1 MAIPTRY
8 PDAVW
13 RPPPGMYVGPV
24 RQKTDLVIW
33 HVDAGNAN
41 SLYGWWNQA
50 GSGQNGSHFFVKT
63 DGTVEQYAPID
74 RITWTSGNGSIR
86 SVGIETQGYAAGEW
100 TPAQRAALIK
110 LTRWLCKTLG
120 VPMVMAP
127 NSKLTSRGIA
137 WHRQGVPATQAQ
149 KAAKVSQTGG
159 ELWSSSVGKVCP
171 GPDREKQIPHMVG
184 EIANQS
190 IIDLNKPSE
199 DDMPDINEIFN
210 TPVFNDPSNGK
221 LVTLAQSL
229 TNIHIMANR
238 NYDETPERVWGF
250 PLDHT
255 VAKNPDGSPFKV
267 AAGSLLRYEPA
278 EHESTRVALTAA
290 ITKAVAGIPGVDQ
303 KGLEDAI
310 SAVVKESLANSRIVF
325 VPAPELEKVSD
336 NA

>member
-190 IIDLNKPSE
+190 IIDPGKPGPEE
-199 DDMPDINEIFN
+199 DEDMPLNADTDYAAFSTMLQRALRFDVRPGGVGANWQLGPTLWERFSIS
-210 TPVFNDPSNGK
+210 DSN
-221 LVTLAQSL
+221 
-229 TNIHIMANR
+229 
-238 NYDETPERVWGF
+238 
-250 PLDHT
+250 
-255 VAKNPDGSPFKV
+255 
-267 AAGSLLRYEPA
+267 
-278 EHESTRVALTAA
+278 TAA
-290 ITKAVAGIPGVDQ
+290 VVSAIVPVIVNQVVEKIPTSQPVDVSKLTEEVTQATTEAVDRALSNIEITLSNNGGK
-303 KGLEDAI
+303 DA
-310 SAVVKESLANSRIVF
+310 
-325 VPAPELEKVSD
+325 
-336 NA
+336 

>member
-33 HVDAGNAN
+33 HVDAGNAE

-50 GSGQNGSHFFVKT
+50 GSGQNGSHFFVKK

-74 RITWTSGNGSIR
+74 RIVWTSGNGSLR

-110 LTRWLCKTLG
+110 LTRWLCSVLG
-120 VPMVMAP
+120 IPRVMAP
-127 NSKLTSRGIA
+127 NSKLTSRGIG

-149 KAAKVSQTGG
+149 KANKVSQTGG

-184 EIANQS
+184 EISGQTIGPPPTTEDDDMTPDQALQLAQVHAVLFAGS
-190 IIDLNKPSE
+190 IETPQEFTVYQRLARMPSE
-199 DDMPDINEIFN
+199 IAQAIWRDTTVDRG
-210 TPVFNDPSNGK
+210 GK
-221 LVTLAQSL
+221 NQ
-229 TNIHIMANR
+229 
-238 NYDETPERVWGF
+238 
-250 PLDHT
+250 
-255 VAKNPDGSPFKV
+255 
-267 AAGSLLRYEPA
+267 
-278 EHESTRVALTAA
+278 
-290 ITKAVAGIPGVDQ
+290 
-303 KGLEDAI
+303 
-310 SAVVKESLANSRIVF
+310 
-325 VPAPELEKVSD
+325 VPAIQELADAKTLTLQVIAQNAALAEAVRQLDKGQTIDYDRIDATVRDALADGVSVD
-336 NA
+336 VTVGGSQDA

>member
-24 RQKTDLVIW
+24 RQKTDLIIW

-41 SLYGWWNQA
+41 SLYGWWNQS

-74 RITWTSGNGSIR
+74 RIVWTSGNGSIR

-110 LTRWLCKTLG
+110 LTRWLCSTLG

-190 IIDLNKPSE
+190 TIDPGKPGTDTNGFLMALS
-199 DDMPDINEIFN
+199 DAQQQHIYDALVVNQGGFYYKTDALINILRGETAPAIASIAAGNVQWPGQPAWNAF
-210 TPVFNDPSNGK
+210 T
-221 LVTLAQSL
+221 TLANVAREDNGQEIKVDVDEAEIARQLAPLLS
-229 TNIHIMANR
+229 ANLGALS
-238 NYDETPERVWGF
+238 DE
-250 PLDHT
+250 
-255 VAKNPDGSPFKV
+255 
-267 AAGSLLRYEPA
+267 
-278 EHESTRVALTAA
+278 
-290 ITKAVAGIPGVDQ
+290 
-303 KGLEDAI
+303 
-310 SAVVKESLANSRIVF
+310 
-325 VPAPELEKVSD
+325 ELERISTATVDEIARRFS